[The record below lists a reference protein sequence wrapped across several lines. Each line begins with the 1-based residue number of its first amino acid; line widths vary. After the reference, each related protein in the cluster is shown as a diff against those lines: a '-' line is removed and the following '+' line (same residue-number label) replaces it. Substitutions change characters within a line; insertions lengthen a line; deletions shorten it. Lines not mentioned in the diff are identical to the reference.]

1 MRRSCGAAL
10 RETDAEELATAFK
23 AIADPARLRLLSFIA
38 AQPSA
43 EACVCHLIEPVG
55 LSQPTVSHHLKV
67 LTEAGLL
74 ERERRGTW
82 MFYRLVPAR
91 VEALRAGAGA
101 ARREGDRRQAIGMT
115 LARRL
120 TAEGVGT
127 ALLLAGVVGSGI
139 MGERLAGG
147 NVAIALL
154 ANTLATGADPGGADP
169 DVRSHL
175 GGALQPRGHAHR
187 RRGRAASRGARCRAT

>member
-1 MRRSCGAAL
+1 MKARAAACCAPILRSRL

-23 AIADPARLRLLSFIA
+23 AIADPARLRLLNFIA

-67 LTEAGLL
+67 LTDAGLL

-91 VEALRAGAGA
+91 VETLREALALPA
-101 ARREGDRRQAIGMT
+101 EKAIG
-115 LARRL
+115 
-120 TAEGVGT
+120 VK
-127 ALLLAGVVGSGI
+127 
-139 MGERLAGG
+139 
-147 NVAIALL
+147 
-154 ANTLATGADPGGADP
+154 
-169 DVRSHL
+169 RS
-175 GGALQPRGHAHR
+175 A
-187 RRGRAASRGARCRAT
+187 